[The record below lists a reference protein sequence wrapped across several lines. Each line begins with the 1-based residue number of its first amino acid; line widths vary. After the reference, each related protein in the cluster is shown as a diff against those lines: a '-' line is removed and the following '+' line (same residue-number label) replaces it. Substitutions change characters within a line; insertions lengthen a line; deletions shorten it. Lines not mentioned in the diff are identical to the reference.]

1 MYLVKRGVE
10 MVNILVL
17 EDDLDIRTVI
27 TEYLTKNS
35 FKTFAAKTANEAMHI
50 INNDKIDLFI
60 TDVMLPQKDG
70 FSFTKELRSSNY
82 NFPILMITAKE
93 SIQDKE
99 KGFVSGADDYMVKPL
114 ILRELLLRVN
124 ALLRRTSVMNEK
136 KLIIKNIVLDKEE
149 YSLLVDNKIIDVT
162 KKEFELLFKF
172 LSNPNKIF
180 TKEVLMDDIWGYNS
194 NSYDTTI
201 KVHISKIRDKVK
213 SEYFE
218 IVAVKGLGYKGV
230 LK

>member
-1 MYLVKRGVE
+1 MI
-10 MVNILVL
+10 NILVL
-17 EDDLDIRTVI
+17 EDDLDIRKVI
-27 TEYLTKNS
+27 TDYLKNNG
-35 FKTFAAKTANEAMHI
+35 FNTFAAREYLEAIDI
-50 INNDKIDLFI
+50 IKKNKIDLLI

-70 FSFTKELRSSNY
+70 FSFTKELRDSNY

-93 SIQDKE
+93 TIQDKE
-99 KGFVSGADDYMVKPL
+99 HGFISGADDYMVKPL

-124 ALLRRTSVMNEK
+124 SLLKRVIVYSSNILTV
-136 KLIIKNIVLDKEE
+136 KNTILNKDE
-149 YSLLVDNKIIDVT
+149 YSVSVNTEKIDVT
-162 KKEFELLFKF
+162 KKEFELLYKF

-180 TKEVLMDDIWGYNS
+180 TKEILMDDIWGYNS

-201 KVHISKIRDKVK
+201 KVHISKIRDKIK
-213 SEYFE
+213 SQDFE